1 MCNHLLHSTI
11 SSLMK
16 KILSLLSFLFL
27 ASYLTGAPKKDI
39 VDTAIEAGNFSTLV
53 AAAKKADLVE
63 TLKGDGPFTVFAP
76 TDEAFKKFWP
86 ETLKNL
92 LKPENKDKLQLL
104 LTYHVV
110 PGKVKSKKAM
120 KLDTAVPLSGG
131 SLRLSVKS
139 NILHVNHAKVIKADI
154 KTTNGIIHVIDA
166 VLVPNVS
173 NKTASNEKCPST
185 QVRIINKASAHV
197 LSSSN

>member
-1 MCNHLLHSTI
+1 MINNTLVFLST
-11 SSLMK
+11 
-16 KILSLLSFLFL
+16 LFL
-27 ASYLTGAPKKDI
+27 ASMLSAEPQKDI
-39 VDTAIEAGNFSTLV
+39 VDTAVDAGDFKTLV
-53 AAAKKADLVE
+53 SALKQADLVE
-63 TLKGDGPFTVFAP
+63 TLKGEGPFTVFAP

>member
-1 MCNHLLHSTI
+1 
-11 SSLMK
+11 MK

-27 ASYLTGAPKKDI
+27 APLLTGAPKMDI

-53 AAAKKADLVE
+53 AAVMKADLVE
-63 TLKGDGPFTVFAP
+63 SLKGDGPFTVFAP

-110 PGKVKSKKAM
+110 SGKVKLKKAM
-120 KLDTAVPLSGG
+120 KLDSAQPISGG
-131 SLRLSVKS
+131 SLKLAVKS
-139 NILHVNHAKVIKADI
+139 SVLHVNHAKVIKADI
-154 KTTNGIIHVIDA
+154 KTSNGIIHVIDA

-173 NKTASNEKCPST
+173 KK
-185 QVRIINKASAHV
+185 SAAV
-197 LSSSN
+197 DLQDPISDCTTDGLASSN

>member
-1 MCNHLLHSTI
+1 
-11 SSLMK
+11 MK

-27 ASYLTGAPKKDI
+27 APLLTGAPKMDI

-53 AAAKKADLVE
+53 AAVMKADLVE
-63 TLKGDGPFTVFAP
+63 SLKGDGPFTVFAP

-110 PGKVKSKKAM
+110 SGKVKLKKAM
-120 KLDTAVPLSGG
+120 KLDS
-131 SLRLSVKS
+131 
-139 NILHVNHAKVIKADI
+139 
-154 KTTNGIIHVIDA
+154 
-166 VLVPNVS
+166 
-173 NKTASNEKCPST
+173 
-185 QVRIINKASAHV
+185 
-197 LSSSN
+197 